1 MRFYLENN
9 VTHLHSAIVAA
20 EQKPLDFYKG
30 YDTGFGC
37 IFQNLDITRK
47 VTDSILVDAVLADE
61 ATAQKTELFLVKG
74 PAGNGKTVVLKRL
87 AWETGITYDK
97 IALYTNKPSGLRQEA
112 LREIYT
118 LTGKRIYLFVDR
130 VSIVRDELQRLLKDN
145 KTDGI
150 PLTVVCAERENEWLV
165 YCDFLVPFLTQDFTV
180 EYLVPEEVVSLIGSL
195 ERHHALGLLADR
207 SPEERINAFAVRADR
222 QLLVALHETTLGAPF
237 ERIFLDEYEG
247 IPETAQSLYLN
258 ICALH
263 QFGTPVR
270 AGLISRV
277 SGISFARFGTEFLS
291 PLREVVIVEGDDSN
305 ARDVFYRSR
314 HQHVAELVFH
324 QVLGS
329 EEEKYALLS
338 KLIAAMNIEYSS
350 DNETFARVIRGRVV
364 AKLFANVELGRLFYK
379 TAMSAA
385 KGEFFVYHQLAVFE
399 LRHPDGS
406 LERAEEAA
414 SEAARLNPNAR
425 SVRHTQAE
433 IARRQANNAS
443 NVLRKQAYRRV
454 ARKRLEGDGGRVS
467 EYDLHTRARLA
478 LDELRDV
485 TATAEPDSDKLLA
498 VTKEAE
504 AAFQRAR
511 TEFPDSSEILA
522 AEAELLDLLDKAPKA
537 LAALE
542 KAFRL
547 NPRLDWLA
555 IRLAKRY
562 SRAGSDDKAIEVLE
576 KCLRG
581 DEGSK
586 DAHLALA
593 NILRRTNGPQSKIIE
608 NLRKG
613 FVAGDTNFEAQFLYA
628 RELFLA
634 KNVNELK
641 EIFAR
646 LNEKAPGRF
655 RTTASEIAV
664 APGGKFADFNG
675 SVVRKE
681 TGYGFMRLTDFGVNV
696 FASRSDT
703 ARSNWE
709 QLRAGDAVTCH
720 IGFSRK
726 GPCALNLT
734 VRRL

>member
-1 MRFYLENN
+1 M
-9 VTHLHSAIVAA
+9 
-20 EQKPLDFYKG
+20 
-30 YDTGFGC
+30 
-37 IFQNLDITRK
+37 
-47 VTDSILVDAVLADE
+47 DSILVDAVLADE
-61 ATAQKTELFLVKG
+61 NTLRRTELFLVKG

-97 IALYTNKPSGLRQEA
+97 IALYTNKPSGLRLEA
-112 LREIYT
+112 LQEIYT

-130 VSIVRDELQRLLKDN
+130 VSIVRDELYTLLKNN
-145 KTDGI
+145 KMDGI

-165 YCDFLVPFLTQDFTV
+165 YCEFLVPFLTQDFTV
-180 EYLVPEEVVSLIGSL
+180 EYLVPDEVVSLIASL

-207 SPEERINAFAVRADR
+207 SPEERINAFTVRADR
-222 QLLVALHETTLGAPF
+222 QILVALHETTLGAPF
-237 ERIFLDEYEG
+237 EQIILDEYEG
-247 IPETAQSLYLN
+247 IPGAAQSLYLN

-270 AGLISRV
+270 AGLISRA
-277 SGISFARFGTEFLS
+277 SGISFARFGAEFLS
-291 PLREVVIVEGDDSN
+291 PLREVVIIEGDNSN
-305 ARDVFYRSR
+305 ARDVFYRTR
-314 HQHVAELVFH
+314 HQHIAELVFH
-324 QVLGS
+324 QVLGC

-350 DNETFARVIRGRVV
+350 DNETFGRVIRGRDV
-364 AKLFANVELGRLFYK
+364 AKLFTNIELGRLLYQ

-385 KGEFFVYHQLAVFE
+385 KGESFVYHQLAVFE

-406 LERAEEAA
+406 LDRAEEAA
-414 SEAARLNPNAR
+414 SEAARLNPSAR

-433 IARRQANNAS
+433 IARRQANYAS
-443 NVLRKQAYRRV
+443 DVLRKQAYRRI
-454 ARKRLEGDGGRVS
+454 ARKRLEGDGVRVS

-485 TATAEPDSDKLLA
+485 AATADPDSDKLLA
-498 VTKEAE
+498 LTKDAE

-542 KAFRL
+542 KAFRI

-562 SRAGSDDKAIEVLE
+562 SLAGSDDKAIEVLE
-576 KCLRG
+576 KCLRAG
-581 DEGSK
+581 ENSK
-586 DAHLALA
+586 DAHLALG
-593 NILRRTNGPQSKIIE
+593 NVLRRTNGPQSKIIE

-634 KNVNELK
+634 KTVNESK
-641 EIFAR
+641 EIFTR

-655 RTTASEIAV
+655 RTRASEIATV
-664 APGGKFADFNG
+664 AGGKFADFNG
-675 SVVRKE
+675 AVVRKE
-681 TGYGFMRLTDFGVNV
+681 SGYGFVRLTDFGVDV

-703 ARSNWE
+703 APSNWE
-709 QLRAGDAVTCH
+709 RLRAGDAVSCH